1 LENVEKAGETMK
13 KRFEDQGQPI
23 EQFSDKFLVRCPRCE
38 ACASVT
44 LKDQA
49 GTSNKPGLFLPRRL
63 ICPKCGYSK
72 DWQDKLIARFGAY
85 DWYFRLPLW
94 LQTTCCGETLW
105 AFNKEHL
112 DYLEGFVAAEL
123 RGNAL
128 HHHSLATRLPGWMVQ
143 AKNRAEIL
151 KAIARLRATLE

>member
-1 LENVEKAGETMK
+1 MK
-13 KRFEDQGQPI
+13 KRFEDEGQPI
-23 EQFSDKFLVRCPRCE
+23 EHFSDLFLVRCPRCQD
-38 ACASVT
+38 CASVT
-44 LKDQA
+44 LKDPPEASGQPA
-49 GTSNKPGLFLPRRL
+49 LFAPRRV

-72 DWQDKLIARFGAY
+72 DWQGKSISRFEAY

-94 LQTTCCGETLW
+94 LQTACCGETLL
-105 AFNKEHL
+105 AFNQAHL
-112 DYLEGFVAAEL
+112 EYLESFVGAEL

-128 HHHSLATRLPGWMVQ
+128 HHHALATRLPGWMVQ